1 MTWLVAALGSDRFL
15 PAWVFGMLARLALV
29 GIAGL
34 ALFPALN
41 WPLTPGR
48 HPRLVVLLLAFRVLW
63 VMVLLVARLKDWGTV
78 NRTIRRLGSGAL
90 LLVIGGASAQTAS
103 IQREAFKAAQ
113 GEHHAS
119 AREVDVMEHLANS
132 HSIEI
137 PWFNERYTKESVQLP
152 QIAPFR
158 IRGLGGDRSR
168 RPKHAGFRALR
179 RHGRMTFVTSAR
191 SIARAQ
197 AEGRPPRGMAGAV
210 EATVLYLRQEFI
222 LPNVGHH
229 GEGYAPYLL
238 TTFFFIL
245 ICNLLGLL
253 PWGATPTGNIA
264 VTGGL
269 ALLAFVVIEIS
280 GMRAL
285 GVKGYLKTIFYLP
298 PGLPTFMKPI
308 MLLVMTPIELIGKL
322 AKPFALAVRLFA
334 NMTAGHALVLAL
346 IGLTFTFQ
354 SYVVGVAA
362 SAMATAVMLL
372 ELFVAFLQAFV
383 FMLLAAV
390 FIGLMRAEH

>member
-1 MTWLVAALGSDRFL
+1 M
-15 PAWVFGMLARLALV
+15 
-29 GIAGL
+29 
-34 ALFPALN
+34 
-41 WPLTPGR
+41 
-48 HPRLVVLLLAFRVLW
+48 
-63 VMVLLVARLKDWGTV
+63 
-78 NRTIRRLGSGAL
+78 NRTIRRLGSGAI
-90 LLVIGGASAQTAS
+90 LLVIGSGGASAQTAP

-113 GEHHAS
+113 GEHHAN

-137 PWFNERYTKESVQLP
+137 PWFNERYTKEIELP
-152 QIAPFR
+152 RIAP
-158 IRGLGGDRSR
+158 IHVGSVEIDLS
-168 RPKHAGFRALR
+168 PTKHAVYLVLAALIVAV
-179 RHGRMTFVTSAR
+179 TFVTSAR